1 MQQYKVAGYV
11 RLSKEDKIK
20 DESNSITN
28 QKDII
33 NSYIKN
39 NDEFELTDLYIDD
52 GYSGT
57 TFDRPEFKRMIKDIT
72 EDKVNTIIVKDLS
85 RFGRNHIEAD
95 NYIENFL
102 PGYNVRII
110 SINDNID
117 TLKLPKSNAYIEIP
131 LKNLMNDCYAR
142 DISEKVKS
150 TLKVKQQNGDFIGTF
165 APYGYLKNPND
176 RHRLIIDKDSSIIV
190 RKIFDMILLGKSR
203 KEIADFLNDNNIL
216 TPSLYKINKEKTNN
230 EEFALS
236 KKWNAEIVNRI
247 LRNETYTGTLIQN
260 IKTKP
265 SYKNNKL
272 IDVNKEDWI
281 KTENHHEA
289 IISKDKFDEV
299 QQILDRKIKVNK
311 NNEIDLFSGY
321 LKCFHCGEHLIIRKS
336 KNQVYYYCSSYIKN
350 KSCVKYSINKKKLEK
365 LVIEELNSSLSLQ
378 LDNLDRE
385 VLNKFIK
392 MIYVIDKGN
401 IKIELNNKIDLGV

>member
-20 DESNSITN
+20 DQSNSITN
-28 QKDII
+28 QKAII
-33 NSYIKN
+33 NFFIKN
-39 NDEFELTDLYIDD
+39 SNEFELIDFYIDD

-150 TLKVKQQNGDFIGTF
+150 TLKVKQ
-165 APYGYLKNPND
+165 
-176 RHRLIIDKDSSIIV
+176 
-190 RKIFDMILLGKSR
+190 
-203 KEIADFLNDNNIL
+203 
-216 TPSLYKINKEKTNN
+216 
-230 EEFALS
+230 
-236 KKWNAEIVNRI
+236 
-247 LRNETYTGTLIQN
+247 
-260 IKTKP
+260 
-265 SYKNNKL
+265 
-272 IDVNKEDWI
+272 
-281 KTENHHEA
+281 
-289 IISKDKFDEV
+289 
-299 QQILDRKIKVNK
+299 
-311 NNEIDLFSGY
+311 
-321 LKCFHCGEHLIIRKS
+321 
-336 KNQVYYYCSSYIKN
+336 
-350 KSCVKYSINKKKLEK
+350 
-365 LVIEELNSSLSLQ
+365 
-378 LDNLDRE
+378 
-385 VLNKFIK
+385 
-392 MIYVIDKGN
+392 
-401 IKIELNNKIDLGV
+401 

>member
-39 NDEFELTDLYIDD
+39 NDEFELTDFYIDD

-131 LKNLMNDCYAR
+131 LKSLMNDCYAR

-150 TLKVKQQNGDFIGTF
+150 ILKVKQQNGDFIGTF
-165 APYGYLKNPND
+165 APYGYLKNPKD
-176 RHRLIIDKDSSIIV
+176 KYKLIIDKDSSIIV
-190 RKIFDMILLGKSR
+190 RKIFDMILFGKSR

-216 TPSLYKINKEKTNN
+216 T
-230 EEFALS
+230 
-236 KKWNAEIVNRI
+236 
-247 LRNETYTGTLIQN
+247 
-260 IKTKP
+260 
-265 SYKNNKL
+265 
-272 IDVNKEDWI
+272 
-281 KTENHHEA
+281 
-289 IISKDKFDEV
+289 
-299 QQILDRKIKVNK
+299 
-311 NNEIDLFSGY
+311 
-321 LKCFHCGEHLIIRKS
+321 
-336 KNQVYYYCSSYIKN
+336 
-350 KSCVKYSINKKKLEK
+350 
-365 LVIEELNSSLSLQ
+365 SSL
-378 LDNLDRE
+378 
-385 VLNKFIK
+385 
-392 MIYVIDKGN
+392 
-401 IKIELNNKIDLGV
+401 

>member
-39 NDEFELTDLYIDD
+39 NDEFELTDFYIDD

-117 TLKLPKSNAYIEIP
+117 TLKLPKSSAYIEIP
-131 LKNLMNDCYAR
+131 LRNLMNDCYAR

-165 APYGYLKNPND
+165 APYGYLKDPKD
-176 RHRLIIDKDSSIIV
+176 KHKLIIDKDSSIIV

-260 IKTKP
+260 IKTKQ

-350 KSCVKYSINKKKLEK
+350 KSCVKYSINKKKLGE
-365 LVIEELNSSLSLQ
+365 LVIEELNKSLFLQ
-378 LDNLDRE
+378 LDNLDRK
-385 VLNKFIK
+385 VLSKYIN
-392 MIYVIDKGN
+392 MIYVIDKDN
-401 IKIELNNKIDLGV
+401 IKIEFKK